1 MTNEDVSHQ
10 NSPIGQS
17 QKLVSTKDKTNL
29 MNEHILLIM
38 TKCLATSFKSEDL

>member
-29 MNEHILLIM
+29 MNLIYERWP
-38 TKCLATSFKSEDL
+38 EDGVK